1 VTDVLGSVGQ
11 EKFFLDEIQEEISV
25 LKYFKRR
32 YKIDLNPNG
41 PCLELKGKNQ
51 VPAEVSIDCCVFF
64 LSYLMQICVIMQ
76 LCVIKKGQSF
86 SRKLD
91 DNQTR
96 NMLTVAKKDPHVLK
110 REIQTEVLYRQC
122 NIISIS
128 YTIVYLLDFSFADD
142 Q

>member
-1 VTDVLGSVGQ
+1 
-11 EKFFLDEIQEEISV
+11 
-25 LKYFKRR
+25 
-32 YKIDLNPNG
+32 
-41 PCLELKGKNQ
+41 
-51 VPAEVSIDCCVFF
+51 
-64 LSYLMQICVIMQ
+64 MQ